1 MFRVSLLPP
10 QYRKQLEGKKKRR
23 IVVRMFIILLICL
36 AVVASGIWA
45 SNLIL
50 NKKLD
55 KIEAKDRL
63 LSEQTPALQKFQNL
77 YNHLEQYENLIKS
90 ISPGDPDAVKFL
102 TMLSKMKPDF
112 VQIETIEMANWQTN
126 GTCTLKCIVQN
137 YEDVESFKKTF
148 QTDELK
154 KIIPS
159 VQITDIARNVNAKDN
174 TATVSFTATLSVT
187 GIRAPGSVI
196 PVFNVETGEP
206 LTDAKGKAVTT
217 VVGGE
222 NSSKKN
228 GAGTTAADEGT
239 TKKKSKKASSDK
251 DDATSSTAAS
261 SEKESTKKAK

>member
-1 MFRVSLLPP
+1 
-10 QYRKQLEGKKKRR
+10 
-23 IVVRMFIILLICL
+23 MFIVALICL
-36 AVVASGIWA
+36 AIVASGVWV

-55 KIEAKDRL
+55 KINLKNQQMIA
-63 LSEQTPALQKFQNL
+63 QTSALQKFQTL
-77 YNHLEQYENLIKS
+77 YNNLQQYEGVIKS

-112 VQIETIEMANWQTN
+112 AQIESIEMANWQTN
-126 GTCTLKCIVQN
+126 STCVMKCVVQN
-137 YEDVESFKKTF
+137 YEDVETFKKAF

-159 VQITDIARNVNAKDN
+159 VQITDISRNVNTKDN

-206 LTDAKGKAVTT
+206 MTDSKGKTITT

-222 NSSKKN
+222 NVTQKN
-228 GAGTTAADEGT
+228 GTTASAAET
-239 TKKKSKKASSDK
+239 TTNKKSKKASSDK
-251 DDATSSTAAS
+251 SNTTTSKP
-261 SEKESTKKAK
+261 SEESTKKAK